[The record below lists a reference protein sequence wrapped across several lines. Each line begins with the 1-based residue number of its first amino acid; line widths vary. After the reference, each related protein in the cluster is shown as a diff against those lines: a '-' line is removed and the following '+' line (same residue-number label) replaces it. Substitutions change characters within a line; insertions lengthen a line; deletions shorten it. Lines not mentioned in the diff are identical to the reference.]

1 MNKNNLKRFYKSF
14 NTTSCDII
22 KIGNVT
28 FITINSMAM
37 EQDGCNIC
45 EEAER
50 KIQSIAGN
58 DIPLFLDH
66 NPYLNKM

>member
-1 MNKNNLKRFYKSF
+1 
-14 NTTSCDII
+14 
-22 KIGNVT
+22 
-28 FITINSMAM
+28 MAM

-58 DIPLFLDH
+58 DNPLFLDH
-66 NPYLNKM
+66 NLISTKYNRMQLL